1 MNRTLLLCA
10 AASLLFVAGCGGRS
24 TSDYVPDGNHA
35 KQALTLSLDAWK
47 NGGQADPAGKL
58 PSGQTVKAVDMF
70 WNEGQKLSNYEII
83 RELPATGTDPRQ
95 IVVKL
100 TDASGTSVEATYF
113 VVGIDP
119 IQVYRDKDYSRYFG
133 DGK

>member
-1 MNRTLLLCA
+1 MNRTLPLCVA
-10 AASLLFVAGCGGRS
+10 LLLFFAGCGGGRS
-24 TSDYVPDGNHA
+24 TSDYVPDGNLA

-47 NGGQADPAGKL
+47 NSGQADPAGKL

-70 WNEGQKLSNYEII
+70 WSQGQKLSNYEIV

-100 TDASGTSVEATYF
+100 TDSTGTSVEATYF